1 MKTKAKDALLA
12 FTDINLT
19 LKEKAILTN
28 INGEAKSGQILAIMG
43 PSGESHKFKVIN
55 YC

>member
-1 MKTKAKDALLA
+1 MKTKASDTVLT

-19 LKEKAILTN
+19 LKEKEVLTD

-43 PSGESHKFKVIN
+43 PSGKKI
-55 YC
+55 

>member
-1 MKTKAKDALLA
+1 MKTKAKDTHLT
-12 FTDINLT
+12 FTDISLT

-43 PSGESHKFKVIN
+43 PSGENLKVSK
-55 YC
+55 